1 MTRRRIVVVGGG
13 IAGLAAAHRLV
24 EHAQAGA
31 ALDVVLCEGAGQ
43 LGGNIRTECTG
54 GFVLEHGADS
64 MITDKPWGL
73 ALCERIGIAD
83 RLVGTREGERRTYVV
98 HDGRL
103 HPLPEGFLLMAPT
116 SPWPVTTSPLF
127 SLGGKLRMAL
137 DLVLP
142 RRSGGGDES
151 LAAFVRRRLGEE
163 ALARVA
169 DPLAGGIY
177 TADPERLSLAAT
189 MPRFLE
195 LERTYRSVILGLRAS
210 TRVPRGSAGAR
221 YGMFVAPAD
230 GMGALVDAVARR
242 LPEGVVRLGTAVECI
257 ARDGERWQVAAGRQ
271 TLDAHG
277 VVLAAPAFAAARLLA
292 PLDASLARELDAIE
306 YASSA
311 TVTLGFP
318 AAGVADRLTGFG
330 FVVPF
335 AERRALLACTF
346 ASRKYPGRAP
356 EGHELLRAFVG
367 GARRPDLVELD
378 DDTLVTTVRSELRAL
393 VGISAEPVLVRVVR
407 HRRAMPQYAVGHLDR
422 VAAIERRVAALPRL
436 ALAGGAYRGVGI
448 PDCVRSGEAAA
459 DAIAGRAPAERP
471 ARFHAGRLPEEGVI
485 VKTSPPKL

>member
-1 MTRRRIVVVGGG
+1 MTRRRVAVVGGG

-31 ALDVVLCEGAGQ
+31 ALDVVLLAAAGH
-43 LGGNIRTECTG
+43 LGGSIGTERTG
-54 GFVLEHGADS
+54 GFVLERGADS

-116 SPWPVTTSPLF
+116 SPWPVAASPLF

-151 LAAFVRRRLGEE
+151 LAGFVRRRLGDE

-195 LERTYRSVILGLRAS
+195 LERTHRSVILGLRAT

-230 GMGALVDAVARR
+230 GMGTLVDAIARR
-242 LPEGVVRLGTAVECI
+242 LPEGVVRLRTVVE
-257 ARDGERWQVAAGRQ
+257 ALTRDGERWRIVAEGQ
-271 TLDAHG
+271 TLDADA
-277 VVLAAPAFAAARLLA
+277 VVVATPAFAAARLLA
-292 PLDASLARELDAIE
+292 PLDGPLARDLDAIE

-311 TVTLGFP
+311 TVTLGFR

-356 EGHELLRAFVG
+356 AGHELLRAFLG

-378 DDTLVTTVRSELRAL
+378 DEALVTTVRSELRSL
-393 VGISAEPVLVRVVR
+393 LGISADPLLVRVAR
-407 HRRAMPQYAVGHLDR
+407 YRRAMPQYAVGHLDR
-422 VAAIERRVAALPRL
+422 VAAIEQRVAALPGL
-436 ALAGGAYRGVGI
+436 VLAGAAYRGVGI

-459 DAIAGRAPAERP
+459 DAVAERLHWP
-471 ARFHAGRLPEEGVI
+471 
-485 VKTSPPKL
+485 

>member
-1 MTRRRIVVVGGG
+1 MTRRRVVVVGGG

-31 ALDVVLCEGAGQ
+31 PLDVVLLEASDR
-43 LGGNIRTECTG
+43 LGGSIGTERAG
-54 GFVLEHGADS
+54 GFVLERGADS

-73 ALCERIGIAD
+73 ALCERVGLAG
-83 RLVGTREGERRTYVV
+83 RLVGTRPGERRTMVV
-98 HDGRL
+98 HGGRL

-116 SPWPVTTSPLF
+116 SLWPVATSPLF
-127 SLGGKLRMAL
+127 SLAGKLRMAL

-142 RRSGGGDES
+142 RRRVGGDES
-151 LAAFVRRRLGEE
+151 LAAFVRRRLGGE
-163 ALARVA
+163 ALERVA

-195 LERTYRSVILGLRAS
+195 LERTHRSVVLGLRA
-210 TRVPRGSAGAR
+210 TARVAPGDAGAR
-221 YGMFVAPAD
+221 YGMFVAPVD
-230 GMGALVDAVARR
+230 GMGALVEAVARR
-242 LPEGVVRLGTAVECI
+242 LPEGVVRVGREVASL
-257 ARDGERWQVAAGRQ
+257 ARDAGRWRIAAGGQ
-271 TLDAHG
+271 AIDADA
-277 VVLAAPAFAAARLLA
+277 VIVAAPAFAAARLLA
-292 PLDASLARELDAIE
+292 PLDPALGGLLDAID

-311 TVTLGFP
+311 MVTLGFP
-318 AAGVADRLTGFG
+318 AAGLAGRLTGFG

-335 AERRALLACTF
+335 TERRPLLACTY

-378 DDTLVTTVRSELRAL
+378 DDTLVTTVRDELRAL
-393 VGISAEPVLVRVVR
+393 LGITTDPVLVRVDR
-407 HRRAMPQYAVGHLDR
+407 WRRAMPQYAVGHLDR
-422 VAAIERRVAALPRL
+422 VAAIEQRAAALPGL
-436 ALAGGAYRGVGI
+436 ALAGAAYRGVGI

-459 DAIAGRAPAERP
+459 DGVAGGGGGKA
-471 ARFHAGRLPEEGVI
+471 
-485 VKTSPPKL
+485 